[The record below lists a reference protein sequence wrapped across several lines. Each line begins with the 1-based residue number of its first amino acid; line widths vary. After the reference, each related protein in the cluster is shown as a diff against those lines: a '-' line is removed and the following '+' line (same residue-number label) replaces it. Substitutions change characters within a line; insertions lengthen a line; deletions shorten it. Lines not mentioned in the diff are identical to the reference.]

1 MAQGRTVWASY
12 QTGSGMTSP
21 VLPPSWPSVNF
32 QPEEAS
38 SSAPSVSP
46 CCSGREF
53 SAYFPISSVDSF
65 LLGDGRKVKGCIGLR
80 EEEEKRGW
88 QWSMRVSGPVHGKG
102 HRLSCLRA
110 QHWVRV
116 NYIKSKQTLSF
127 FSEDTAAQL
136 MDQWRT
142 TSVSKQALVSASKR
156 SNSHFSKLPVLGVK
170 DSFLLMVNP
179 ALSTT

>member
-1 MAQGRTVWASY
+1 
-12 QTGSGMTSP
+12 
-21 VLPPSWPSVNF
+21 
-32 QPEEAS
+32 
-38 SSAPSVSP
+38 
-46 CCSGREF
+46 
-53 SAYFPISSVDSF
+53 
-65 LLGDGRKVKGCIGLR
+65 
-80 EEEEKRGW
+80 
-88 QWSMRVSGPVHGKG
+88 MRVSGPVHGKG